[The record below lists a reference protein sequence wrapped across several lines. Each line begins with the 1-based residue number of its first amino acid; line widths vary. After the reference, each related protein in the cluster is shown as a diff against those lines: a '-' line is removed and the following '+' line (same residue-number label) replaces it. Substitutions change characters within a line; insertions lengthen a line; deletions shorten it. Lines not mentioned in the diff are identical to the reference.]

1 MEVHAHSHTAR
12 KKWTHYFWEF
22 LMLFLAVFCGFLA
35 ENQREHM
42 IEHKREKQY
51 MKSLLEDLQ
60 NDIADLKIDT
70 AFWSE
75 QFKRIAFIQKEIK
88 KPVEKRD
95 KMLLYI
101 HSNYMRWYESF
112 IYHDRTI
119 AQLKNG
125 GNFRLIRNTAIAAS
139 LMEYDAT
146 VNARLRTME
155 VFSDDLWKNLNY
167 LQNKLFNTEYYS
179 LPSLPFKMFNLDSAV
194 KINPQPI
201 EIRKGTDDI
210 IFEYTN
216 QLDLFRGLNMV
227 RNFTNEALLN
237 QANDLVVMLKNEY
250 HLE

>member
-1 MEVHAHSHTAR
+1 MEVDTHSHTAR

-42 IEHKREKQY
+42 VEHKREKQY

-60 NDIADLKIDT
+60 NDIADLKNDT
-70 AFWSE
+70 AFWSL

-95 KMLLYI
+95 KMLLYVY
-101 HSNYMRWYESF
+101 SNYMRWYEEL

-139 LMEYDAT
+139 LIEYDAT
-146 VNARLRTME
+146 VNARLRNME
-155 VFSDDLWKNLNY
+155 VISDDLWKNLNY
-167 LQNKLFNTEYYS
+167 LQNKLFNADYYS
-179 LPSLPFKMFNLDSAV
+179 LPYKTFNLDSAV

-201 EIRKGTDDI
+201 EIRQGTDDI
-210 IFEYTN
+210 IFEYVN

-237 QANDLVVMLKNEY
+237 QANNLVIMLKKEY